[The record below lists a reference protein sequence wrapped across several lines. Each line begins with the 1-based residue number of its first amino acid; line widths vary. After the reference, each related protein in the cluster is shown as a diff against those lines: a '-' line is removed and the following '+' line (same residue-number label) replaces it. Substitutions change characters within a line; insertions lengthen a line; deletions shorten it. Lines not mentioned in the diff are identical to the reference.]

1 MTEQGVFA
9 RFRSGKTVMSF
20 IAPVYGTKRVV
31 VSAPLN
37 DAVFDDIRTA
47 VDEAEKSYRGEP
59 VSDDEDTIVLL
70 QWKIDLLQWL
80 LAEKTH
86 IINTVFAAG
95 NTVTITNLPGK
106 DARAIPP
113 SWPIPPG
120 GITPQRPSC
129 VATAGGP
136 VRSITTQRWTMLKSP
151 HFRWPLSLPT
161 RRTCTC
167 G

>member
-1 MTEQGVFA
+1 MTQQGVFA

-106 DARAIPP
+106 DA
-113 SWPIPPG
+113 
-120 GITPQRPSC
+120 
-129 VATAGGP
+129 
-136 VRSITTQRWTMLKSP
+136 
-151 HFRWPLSLPT
+151 
-161 RRTCTC
+161 
-167 G
+167 